1 MPILSSAL
9 PLSAPLALDEPTQR
23 EVTRLCA
30 RTALLRMQHGAESAL
45 VENMVRRLGH
55 ALGGCEVEIALMS
68 SAIVIT
74 TLSGEH
80 CITTVRRQK
89 DHGINMDLVIELQR
103 LVLDVENGLLDVEA
117 YRQRLETLSPARYPR
132 WAVVLAVGIACAA
145 FARLAHA
152 DAVSCLV
159 AFAASAVAMYVRLHL
174 AALHF
179 SPLVTFSTSAF
190 VATSIA
196 AQSLLYGIGAAPKT
210 AMAASVLMLVP
221 GFPLINA
228 VSDMV
233 KGYMNTGISRWAVA
247 TMLSIATCGGI
258 LLATSVW
265 NVWNWL

>member
-1 MPILSSAL
+1 
-9 PLSAPLALDEPTQR
+9 
-23 EVTRLCA
+23 
-30 RTALLRMQHGAESAL
+30 
-45 VENMVRRLGH
+45 
-55 ALGGCEVEIALMS
+55 MS

-247 TMLSIATCGGI
+247 TMLSIATCGGSI
-258 LLATSVW
+258 RFSSVDSDAKMARSSGT
-265 NVWNWL
+265 

>member
-30 RTALLRMQHGAESAL
+30 RTALLLMQHGAESAL

-103 LVLDVENGLLDVEA
+103 LVLDV
-117 YRQRLETLSPARYPR
+117 
-132 WAVVLAVGIACAA
+132 
-145 FARLAHA
+145 
-152 DAVSCLV
+152 
-159 AFAASAVAMYVRLHL
+159 
-174 AALHF
+174 
-179 SPLVTFSTSAF
+179 
-190 VATSIA
+190 
-196 AQSLLYGIGAAPKT
+196 
-210 AMAASVLMLVP
+210 
-221 GFPLINA
+221 
-228 VSDMV
+228 
-233 KGYMNTGISRWAVA
+233 
-247 TMLSIATCGGI
+247 
-258 LLATSVW
+258 
-265 NVWNWL
+265 

>member
-30 RTALLRMQHGAESAL
+30 RTALLLMQHGAESAL

-228 VSDMV
+228 VADMF
-233 KGYMNTGISRWAVA
+233 KGHINTGLARWAIA
-247 TMLSIATCGGI
+247 SLLTLATCIGVVMAMTLWG
-258 LLATSVW
+258 LRGWA
-265 NVWNWL
+265 